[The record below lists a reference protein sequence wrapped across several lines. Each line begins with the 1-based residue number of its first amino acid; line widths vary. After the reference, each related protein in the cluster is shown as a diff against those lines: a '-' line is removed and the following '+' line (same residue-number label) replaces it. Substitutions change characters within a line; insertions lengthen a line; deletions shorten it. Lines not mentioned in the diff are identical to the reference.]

1 MFFPF
6 LDSDFAVL
14 YLDPYRSFPFLDPN
28 NAFLYL
34 DPDHAFP
41 FLDPDHVFLFL
52 DPDHTSPFFYPAH
65 AFIVGSVFWIM
76 LFNFWIVIM
85 LLVLHFVDPDLSKM
99 FSEIL
104 CPCITQ

>member
-1 MFFPF
+1 MFSIFGSGSCFPFLDPDNVFPF

-28 NAFLYL
+28 NVFLY
-34 DPDHAFP
+34 
-41 FLDPDHVFLFL
+41 L